1 MKFFFE
7 NTLFAFLILYLRFIK
22 PIKANIEKEV
32 FTSNAVKI
40 SESLFK
46 EISEWSEQGSLLT
59 LTPPYTIK
67 RYEQIVPFKSVDE
80 FSQDKSGEKEKWYI
94 LDDLEEGKT
103 YETRVSYAAT
113 SPTTFVL
120 EIMGFEEAANIFEKR
135 KNLEIP
141 QSNSQPILTTTK
153 KLLRVRAIYEGVS
166 IIPGRESRPI
176 IYNIVLE
183 TLTYGVPRVAFKL
196 VLTLALI
203 LGIGYYICVP
213 MFYSSLQ
220 KLIKV
225 AENNKDLNRE
235 LNREKTRI
243 E

>member
-7 NTLFAFLILYLRFIK
+7 NTLFAFLILYFRFIK

-40 SESLFK
+40 SETLFK
-46 EISEWSEQGSLLT
+46 EISEWGEQGGLLT

-67 RYEQIVPFKSVDE
+67 RYDRIVPFKHVDE
-80 FSQDKSGEKEKWYI
+80 LSQDKTGEKEKWYI

-113 SPTTFVL
+113 SPTTFML

-135 KNLEIP
+135 RSLEIP
-141 QSNSQPILTTTK
+141 QS
-153 KLLRVRAIYEGVS
+153 
-166 IIPGRESRPI
+166 
-176 IYNIVLE
+176 

-220 KLIKV
+220 KLIKI
-225 AENNKDLNRE
+225 AEKDKIDRDLNRE
-235 LNREKTRI
+235 LNRDKTRI